1 MNITEEI
8 IKTALL
14 GTERYAPFGFGA
26 VQPLADKLT
35 VKQDNKEATFL
46 KSSFAYFL
54 YEDAGKIPSKE
65 THQPQ
70 ICPAESLEYL
80 PEKTASALKNC
91 FDTKDDEMLFYIVR
105 RCHQAHKIVPPELVI
120 SCIQKAITDKRV
132 ARIFMV
138 IGGQRA
144 IWLCQLNPEWQK
156 LLEFDGITIKANEN
170 IWELGTF
177 NQRLEF
183 LSELRSKNPSEAT
196 QKLSEIID
204 QESADNRLAFLE
216 CLETNLSLEDED
228 FLMGLRND
236 RSQRVK
242 KIIFHL
248 LLKIQGSYFNTLC
261 INHVSQALSIHKKKG
276 LLSSKQEIAVDK
288 SVIPS
293 EELFSLGIEKVSSQK
308 GFEDELYWLAQML
321 AYIHPNTLAKT
332 TELEEMKLLELLM
345 NAKEGKLL
353 SPFIINC
360 TIHFRHH
367 AWALALIEKYKSQD
381 MRLLDIL
388 SMEEIAQHCEAFIT
402 NSFER
407 FVNYMLNREE
417 KFISAN
423 IGSKIIAQ
431 TLKKPYSLSKAQFK
445 ALAIQMDKNLLPALY
460 KSAKPKEEQD
470 NQIRYVQNLITEMI
484 HIIEQRESLV
494 F

>member
-1 MNITEEI
+1 MNIPEEI

-14 GTERYAPFGFGA
+14 GTDRYTPNEFGEIQPF
-26 VQPLADKLT
+26 VDKLT
-35 VKQDNKEATFL
+35 QKQDNKEATFL

-91 FDTKDDEMLFYIVR
+91 FDTKNDEMLFYIVR

-132 ARIFMV
+132 ARIFMA
-138 IGGQRA
+138 ISGQRA
-144 IWLCQLNPEWQK
+144 IWLCQLNPEWRK
-156 LLEFDGITIKANEN
+156 LLKFTYTKIRVNET
-170 IWELGTF
+170 IWEVGTLD
-177 NQRLEF
+177 QRLEF
-183 LSELRSKNPSEAT
+183 LAELRSKKPSEAT
-196 QKLSEIID
+196 QKLSEVIT
-204 QESADNRLAFLE
+204 QEPADNRLSFLE

-228 FLMGLRND
+228 FLMSLRND
-236 RSQRVK
+236 RSQKVK
-242 KIIFHL
+242 KFILHL

-261 INHVSQALSIHKKKG
+261 INHVSQVLSIHKKKG
-276 LLSSKQEIAVDK
+276 LLNSKQEIAVDK

-345 NAKEGKLL
+345 NGKEGKLL
-353 SPFIINC
+353 TPFIINC
-360 TIHFRHH
+360 TINFRHH

-381 MRLLDIL
+381 MRLLDML
-388 SMEEIAQHCEAFIT
+388 SMDEIAQHCEIFIT

-407 FVNYMLNREE
+407 FVNYMLSREE
-417 KFISAN
+417 KFISAD

-431 TLKKPYSLSKAQFK
+431 TLKKPYSLSKAKFK
-445 ALAIQMDKNLLPALY
+445 DLAMQMDKNLLPALY
-460 KSAKPKEEQD
+460 ESAKPKERQD
-470 NQIRYVQNLITEMI
+470 NQVRHVQGHITDMI
-484 HIIEQRESLV
+484 QVIEQRESLV